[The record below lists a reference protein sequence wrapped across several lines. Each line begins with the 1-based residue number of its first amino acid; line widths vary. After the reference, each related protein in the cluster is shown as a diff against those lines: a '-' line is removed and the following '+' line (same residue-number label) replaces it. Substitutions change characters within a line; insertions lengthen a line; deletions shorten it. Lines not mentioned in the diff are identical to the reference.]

1 MVEEVLGGGA
11 WWCQWPTH
19 VGRPPTLVVHV
30 PYRASLRVFAS
41 CCASMPSTATH
52 ERAHRSAHTRGHM
65 TTDGLGNNGR
75 AWQNYGD
82 YRPLVEYAKAAR
94 IPVIAANA
102 PRR

>member
-1 MVEEVLGGGA
+1 
-11 WWCQWPTH
+11 
-19 VGRPPTLVVHV
+19 
-30 PYRASLRVFAS
+30 
-41 CCASMPSTATH
+41 
-52 ERAHRSAHTRGHM
+52 M